1 MKAQLTGSH
10 VGVHTDPVGADWEE
24 EEGGFNFAIDLV
36 KHIRSEFDDYFD
48 ICVAGVLLLFLAALG
63 LQPWNSLQRFK
74 AVFVQD
80 TRRATLKQRATSR
93 TCGT

>member
-1 MKAQLTGSH
+1 MFSA
-10 VGVHTDPVGADWEE
+10 DPVGADWEE
-24 EEGGFNFAIDLV
+24 EEGGFNYAIDLV

-48 ICVAGVLLLFLAALG
+48 ICVAGVLVLFCPLG
-63 LQPWNSLQRFK
+63 QLRLKFQRFK

-93 TCGT
+93 IFAT